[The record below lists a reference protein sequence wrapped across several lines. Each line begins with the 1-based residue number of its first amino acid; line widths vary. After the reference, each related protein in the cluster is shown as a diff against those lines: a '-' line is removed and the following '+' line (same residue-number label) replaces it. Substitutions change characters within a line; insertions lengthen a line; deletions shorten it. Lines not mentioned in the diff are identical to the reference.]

1 MDAADYRPFKEAVEK
16 SIRARAGTDL
26 RESVGASTV
35 AWLGRADQ
43 CFSGVVH
50 WFLFNH
56 VFRMRAAF
64 RVVPE

>member
-1 MDAADYRPFKEAVEK
+1 VEK
-16 SIRARAGTDL
+16 FIRARGHRHEGIGGCSDGRLA
-26 RESVGASTV
+26 
-35 AWLGRADQ
+35 GRADQ

-64 RVVPE
+64 RVVPESRANVK